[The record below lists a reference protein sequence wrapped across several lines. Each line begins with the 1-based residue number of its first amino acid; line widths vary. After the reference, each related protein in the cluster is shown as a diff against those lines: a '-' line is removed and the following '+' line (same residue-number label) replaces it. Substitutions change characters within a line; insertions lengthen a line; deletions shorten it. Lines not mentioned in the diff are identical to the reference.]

1 MTESS
6 SPYASSSAGS
16 SPSKHI
22 TVVDVYELAAS
33 INQDFEKIAELNGRD
48 SIQRLVGKVISAL
61 ETLEA
66 LAKHNDEGNAEILDL
81 QRTVARLEQEKHLRL
96 KDKSIFEKDVA
107 ELEENYKREI
117 DDLYEVVK
125 DLQTENKQIK
135 AQLESAK
142 DSQEAPV
149 EKVREDEFQMLVDLR
164 KRSMQQKDQIKD
176 LQRDVENY
184 CGEVENLQNNV
195 EKLIRQNKEL
205 LRKNSSL
212 HKQGRLL

>member
-1 MTESS
+1 M
-6 SPYASSSAGS
+6 
-16 SPSKHI
+16 
-22 TVVDVYELAAS
+22 
-33 INQDFEKIAELNGRD
+33 
-48 SIQRLVGKVISAL
+48 
-61 ETLEA
+61 
-66 LAKHNDEGNAEILDL
+66 
-81 QRTVARLEQEKHLRL
+81 
-96 KDKSIFEKDVA
+96 
-107 ELEENYKREI
+107 
-117 DDLYEVVK
+117 VK

-149 EKVREDEFQMLVDLR
+149 EKGRVLRQFFSDHVNSGVVVVREDEFQMLVDLR

-212 HKQGRLL
+212 HKQGRLLVQERSELLRRIQDSEEDNIQLRKILAETSRACKDLETQQVSSTSRLGPCAEAFLQFL

>member
-1 MTESS
+1 MHLIFRCPAAISFRNIKVVFSKQLALHDCSFDIMTESS

-48 SIQRLVGKVISAL
+48 SIQRLVGKVLHLISGNLPVLFQVISAL

-96 KDKSIFEKDVA
+96 KDKSIFEKVPG
-107 ELEENYKREI
+107 N
-117 DDLYEVVK
+117 
-125 DLQTENKQIK
+125 
-135 AQLESAK
+135 
-142 DSQEAPV
+142 
-149 EKVREDEFQMLVDLR
+149 
-164 KRSMQQKDQIKD
+164 
-176 LQRDVENY
+176 
-184 CGEVENLQNNV
+184 
-195 EKLIRQNKEL
+195 IR
-205 LRKNSSL
+205 R
-212 HKQGRLL
+212 GG